1 MMESIRETQKRYCS
15 RALMG
20 VIFIGLFLI
29 LAGYKPVAKGLIL
42 GCMFSIINFI
52 LIGETLPLRMGKSK
66 RNVFVIS
73 LASIFFRFLLM
84 AVPLIIAI
92 KYDLFNVFAVIP
104 GLLMVQIVILS
115 DHFFAA
121 FQQRRTNRIGGKV

>member
-1 MMESIRETQKRYCS
+1 
-15 RALMG
+15 MG

-66 RNVFVIS
+66 RGVFVIS

-84 AVPLIIAI
+84 AVPLIIGI